1 MLGSIVRLSVVYRKG
16 VFAALVLL
24 LVAGGFAASTLPID
38 AMPDVSTV
46 QVAVLTEAPGLSPIE
61 VERMVTAPIEL
72 AFNGLPRLSELRSVS
87 RPGLSAVTVV
97 FDDSMDVWFAR
108 QLVGE
113 RLREVVADLPAFV
126 PPPQLAPVSTGLGE
140 IFIFVLRSG
149 TGDHSAMQLR
159 TMLDWEVAP
168 RIRRVPGVIEVNP
181 MGGELKQYQVV
192 TSPSRLKAFGVTLST
207 LQQAL
212 EKASSSVGAGYVER
226 DGENILVRGKGQ
238 LVNEDDI
245 ANIVVSSTNER
256 HVLVRQ
262 LADVRVGAAL
272 RYGVT
277 TRDGEGEVVTG
288 TVMMLLGANSRDVTR
303 LVKERVAEIQNEL
316 PPGVIID
323 TIYDRSEFV
332 NATVSTVVR
341 NLIEGALVVLIV
353 LAIFLGTLRG
363 ALAVV
368 IGIPASMSIALFGM
382 HAFGVTGDLMSL
394 GAIDFGFLVDGP
406 IVMLEAVIAAMAGQ
420 AFKNKKAGREAL
432 IDATIPVARP
442 VAFSVAIIM
451 LVYIPLLALQGVEGK
466 MFRPMA
472 TVMACALFG
481 ALVYSVF
488 FFPGVLSVLMAVPKD
503 SGPKW
508 LEKLRHLYERWLPK
522 FIAWRWPLLGVMTVA
537 MVISM
542 WALMQQGADFVP
554 RIQEGD
560 IVVTVRR
567 APSIALTE
575 ARRLDLAAEKVLKR
589 FPEVVTSLAFT
600 GRAEMAFDPVGNDNT
615 DIFVHLKPEEEWV
628 SAHDLDSLSEV
639 VKSAIES
646 EVAGT
651 FVSVSQPIEDR
662 TNELISGSRADVAIQ
677 IFGPD
682 LDTLVAASN
691 KVGETVRKI
700 DGTGDVRIERLLGMP
715 NITFTPDRER
725 LARYGVELNDVFR
738 TLEAA
743 RVGAKVGTVYEG
755 PKRFDVRV
763 LSPPAENT
771 KKALGDL
778 FVETA
783 SGSLVSLDEL
793 GTLDD
798 TEGPATVRREGFQRT
813 VRVEVNLRGRDLS
826 SWVAEARAAV
836 QKNVELP
843 TGYTVTWGGQFENLE
858 RAQQRLAI
866 VVPLALAIILGM
878 LVMTFGSL
886 RVAVAVFS
894 LVPLAL
900 MGGAIGLL
908 VRGMNFSL
916 PAAVGFIALAGV
928 AVLNGVVMTTEVR
941 KYLLGGRP
949 LDEAVI
955 HGAAHT
961 LRAVLTTA
969 AVAALGFFPMA
980 INTGAGSE
988 VQRPLA
994 TVVIFGII
1002 GATILMLVIFPG
1014 MLKFA
1019 LARDAAPVKNE
1030 DGEDEPDAAA
1040 AQAPATPAVAGG
1052 PLYSGGK

>member
-1 MLGSIVRLSVVYRKG
+1 MLSALVSLSVKYRTG
-16 VFAALVLL
+16 VAGGLVVLL
-24 LVAGGFAASTLPID
+24 LGGAFAAARLPVD

-113 RLREVVADLPAFV
+113 RLREVTADLPGFV

-140 IFIFVLRSG
+140 IFIFVVRSE
-149 TGDHSAMQLR
+149 TGDHSPMQLR
-159 TMLDWEVAP
+159 TMLDWEIVP
-168 RIRRVPGVIEVNP
+168 RIRSVPGVIEVNP

-192 TSPSRLKAFGVTLST
+192 TSPARLEAFGITLSE

-212 EKASSSVGAGYVER
+212 ERASSSVGAGYVER
-226 DGENILVRGKGQ
+226 SGENILVRGNGR

-245 ANIVVSSTNER
+245 SNVVVRGGAEDR
-256 HVLVRQ
+256 VLVKQ
-262 LADVRVGAAL
+262 LAEVKVGAAL

-277 TRDGEGEVVTG
+277 TRDAKGEVVTG
-288 TVMMLLGANSRDVTR
+288 TVMMLLGANSREVTQA
-303 LVKERVAEIQNEL
+303 VKARVDELSKTL
-316 PPGVIID
+316 PPGVVID
-323 TIYDRSEFV
+323 TIYDRSDFV
-332 NATVSTVVR
+332 GATLGTVVK
-341 NLIEGALVVLIV
+341 NLIEGALVVLLV
-353 LAIFLGTLRG
+353 LTVFLGTVRG
-363 ALAVV
+363 AIAVV
-368 IGIPASMSIALFGM
+368 IGIPASMTIALFGM
-382 HAFGVTGDLMSL
+382 HLFGVTGDLMSL

-406 IVMLEAVIAAMAGQ
+406 IVVLEAVIAAMAGHHYRTKHDVTE
-420 AFKNKKAGREAL
+420 AFISSAA
-432 IDATIPVARP
+432 PVARP

-451 LVYIPLLALQGVEGK
+451 LVYVPLLALQGVEGK

-481 ALVYSVF
+481 ALVYSVL
-488 FFPGVLSVLMAVPKD
+488 FFPGVLALLMPPPKD
-503 SGPKW
+503 EGPKW
-508 LEKLRHLYERWLPK
+508 LAVLRHKYEALLPR
-522 FIAWRWPLLGVMTVA
+522 FIAARWPLLAAMSVA
-537 MVISM
+537 LVVSM
-542 WALMQQGADFVP
+542 AALLQRGADFVP

-567 APSIALTE
+567 TPSISLTE
-575 ARRLDLAAEKVLKR
+575 ARRLDLEAEKVLAR

-600 GRAEMAFDPVGNDNT
+600 GRAELAFDPVGNDNT
-615 DIFVHLKPEEEWV
+615 DIFVRLKPEEEWT
-628 SAHDLDSLSEV
+628 SAHDLDELSEV
-639 VKSAIES
+639 IKKAIES

-677 IFGPD
+677 IFGAD
-682 LDTLVAASN
+682 LDTLVEKSN
-691 KVGETVRKI
+691 AVGDVVRKI
-700 DGTGDVRIERLLGMP
+700 NGTGDVRIERLLGMP
-715 NITFTPDRER
+715 NLTFTPDRER
-725 LARYGVELNDVFR
+725 LARYGVELDDVFR

-743 RVGAKVGTVYEG
+743 RVGAKVGVIYEG
-755 PKRFDVRV
+755 PKRFEVRL
-763 LSPPAENT
+763 LSPPTENT
-771 KKALGDL
+771 RTGLGDL
-778 FVETA
+778 FVETRTGA
-783 SGSLVSLDEL
+783 LVNLDEL
-793 GTLDD
+793 GTLED

-813 VRVEVNLRGRDLS
+813 VRVEVNLRGRDLA
-826 SWVAEARAAV
+826 SWVAEAQATVAKEV
-836 QKNVELP
+836 PLA
-843 TGYTVTWGGQFENLE
+843 TGYTITWGGQFENLE
-858 RAQQRLAI
+858 RAQARLAL
-866 VVPLALAIILGM
+866 VVPLALAIIMGM
-878 LVMTFGSL
+878 LVMTFGSV
-886 RVAVAVFS
+886 RVAAGVFT

-900 MGGAIGLL
+900 IGGAVGLL

-928 AVLNGVVMTTEVR
+928 AVLNGVVMTTDV
-941 KYLLGGRP
+941 KKLLEAGKP
-949 LDEAVI
+949 LDEALV

-994 TVVIFGII
+994 TVVIFGIV
-1002 GATILMLVIFPG
+1002 GATVLMLVVFPG
-1014 MLKFA
+1014 ILK
-1019 LARDAAPVKNE
+1019 LAFSKQAEADPMVPEDVVPVPPDAPAPV
-1030 DGEDEPDAAA
+1030 
-1040 AQAPATPAVAGG
+1040 APVH
-1052 PLYSGGK
+1052 

>member
-1 MLGSIVRLSVVYRKG
+1 ML
-16 VFAALVLL
+16 AALVALSVKYRTGVAGGLLVL
-24 LVAGGFAASTLPID
+24 LVAGAFAASKLPID

-46 QVAVLTEAPGLSPIE
+46 QVSVLTEAPGLSPTE
-61 VERMVTAPIEL
+61 VERMVTQPIEL

-140 IFIFVLRSG
+140 IYIFVIRST
-149 TGDHSAMQLR
+149 TGDHDAMQLR

-168 RIRRVPGVIEVNP
+168 LSSVPGVIEVNP

-192 TSPSRLKAFGVTLST
+192 TSPARLKAFGVTLST

-226 DGENILVRGKGQ
+226 DGENVLVRGKGQ

-245 ANIVVSSTNER
+245 ANIVVHADANQR
-256 HVLVRQ
+256 VLVRQ
-262 LADVRVGAAL
+262 LAEVKVGSAL

-277 TRDGEGEVVTG
+277 TRDAEGEVVTG
-288 TVMMLLGANSRDVTR
+288 TVMMLLGANSREVTQN
-303 LVKERVAEIQNEL
+303 VKARVAEIQKSL
-316 PPGVIID
+316 PPGVVVD
-323 TIYDRSEFV
+323 TIYDRSDFV
-332 NATVSTVVR
+332 NATVSTVVK
-341 NLIEGALVVLIV
+341 NLVEGALIV
-353 LAIFLGTLRG
+353 LLVLAVFLGSVRG

-368 IGIPASMSIALFGM
+368 IGIPASMAVALFGM
-382 HAFGVTGDLMSL
+382 HLFGVTGDLMSL

-406 IVMLEAVIAAMAGQ
+406 IVVLEAIIASLAGKAYRNRA
-420 AFKNKKAGREAL
+420 AFDTAFV
-432 IDATIPVARP
+432 DAATPVARP

-451 LVYIPLLALQGVEGK
+451 LVYVPLLALQGVEGK

-481 ALVYSVF
+481 ALVYSVV
-488 FFPGVLSVLMAVPKD
+488 FFPGVLALLMPPPKT

-508 LEKLRHLYERWLPK
+508 LERLRVEYERWLPR
-522 FIAWRWPLLGVMTVA
+522 FMAWRWPLLGGMVVGLVASMT
-537 MVISM
+537 
-542 WALMQQGADFVP
+542 ALLQRGADFVP

-560 IVVTVRR
+560 IVVTIRR
-567 APSIALTE
+567 APSIGLTE
-575 ARRLDLAAEKVLKR
+575 ARRLDLAADRVLKR
-589 FPEVVTSLAFT
+589 FPEVETSLAFT
-600 GRAEMAFDPVGNDNT
+600 GRAELAYDPVGNDNT
-615 DIFVHLKPEEEWV
+615 DMFVHLKPEEEWT
-628 SAHDLDSLSEV
+628 SAHDLDGLSEL
-639 VKSAIES
+639 VKSAIER

-682 LDTLVAASN
+682 LNHLVDASN
-691 KVGETVRKI
+691 RIGEVVRRLQ
-700 DGTGDVRIERLLGMP
+700 GTGDVRIERLLGMP
-715 NITFTPDRER
+715 NLTFTPDRER
-725 LARYGVELNDVFR
+725 LARYGVELDDVFR

-743 RVGAKVGTVYEG
+743 RVGARVGVMYEG
-755 PKRFDVRV
+755 PKRFEVRL
-763 LSPPAENT
+763 LSPPT
-771 KKALGDL
+771 DTSKRGMGDL

-783 SGSLVSLDEL
+783 NGQLVSLDEL
-793 GTLDD
+793 GTLEDA
-798 TEGPATVRREGFQRT
+798 EGPATVRREGFQRT
-813 VRVEVNLRGRDLS
+813 VRVEVNLRGRDLA
-826 SWVAEARAAV
+826 SWVAEAQSTVAKEV
-836 QKNVELP
+836 PLP
-843 TGYTVTWGGQFENLE
+843 SGYSVTWGGQFENLE
-858 RAQQRLAI
+858 RAQRRLAV
-866 VVPLALAIILGM
+866 VVPLALAIIMGM
-878 LVMTFGSL
+878 LVMTFGSV
-886 RVAVAVFS
+886 RVAAGVFS

-900 MGGAIGLL
+900 MGGALGLL

-928 AVLNGVVMTTEVR
+928 AVLNGVVMTTDVR
-941 KYLLGGRP
+941 KQLASGLAIDDAI
-949 LDEAVI
+949 L
-955 HGAAHT
+955 HGAGHT

-969 AVAALGFFPMA
+969 VVAALGFFPMA

-994 TVVIFGII
+994 TVVVFGIV
-1002 GATILMLVIFPG
+1002 GATVLMLVIFPG
-1014 MLKFA
+1014 ILK
-1019 LARDAAPVKNE
+1019 LVLGHTTVAPAVG
-1030 DGEDEPDAAA
+1030 DGEEGLTEQSPSL
-1040 AQAPATPAVAGG
+1040 GG
-1052 PLYSGGK
+1052 VDMSVRP